1 MPEPSQTNSKVMT
14 RVFVKQ
20 IDELATTFYEDGW
33 DGWVE
38 TLDADEKMSI
48 IAPATS
54 HLHAIILAQDWVAV
68 YAECEAIRAE
78 NSALYDTGD
87 ESSDHRYQTYVTNDS
102 ANKYLNKF
110 LAYMRSNINPY

>member
-1 MPEPSQTNSKVMT
+1 M
-14 RVFVKQ
+14 FVKQ

-54 HLHAIILAQDWVAV
+54 PLHAIILAQ
-68 YAECEAIRAE
+68 
-78 NSALYDTGD
+78 
-87 ESSDHRYQTYVTNDS
+87 
-102 ANKYLNKF
+102 
-110 LAYMRSNINPY
+110 